1 MPVSF
6 GRDMGLTHAEFLRS
20 LPEAVGHPHYR
31 IEGDRIEIADSAGP
45 IIILLQPAGVRRVG
59 MLSLPVTRVEFRFGE
74 MPRAQRDRFM
84 ARFERYFQRG
94 GG

>member
-1 MPVSF
+1 MLVRF
-6 GRDMGLTHAEFLRS
+6 EREMGLTRAEFLRS

-31 IEGDRIEIADSAGP
+31 IAGDRIEIADPAGP
-45 IIILLQPAGVRRVG
+45 ILILLGPAGERRIG
-59 MLSLPVTRVEFRFGE
+59 KLRLPVTRVEFRFGQ
-74 MPRAQRDRFM
+74 MAAVARDRFM

>member
-1 MPVSF
+1 
-6 GRDMGLTHAEFLRS
+6 MGLTRAEFLRS
-20 LPEAVGHPHYR
+20 LPEAVGHPNYR

-45 IIILLQPAGVRRVG
+45 ILILLVPARARRIG

-74 MPRAQRDRFM
+74 MPQAQRDRFM
-84 ARFERYFQRG
+84 TRFERYFQRG